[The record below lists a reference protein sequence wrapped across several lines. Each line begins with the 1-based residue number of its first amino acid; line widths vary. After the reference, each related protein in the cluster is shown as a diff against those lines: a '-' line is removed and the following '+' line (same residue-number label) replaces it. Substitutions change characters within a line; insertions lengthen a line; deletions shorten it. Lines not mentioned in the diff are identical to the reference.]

1 MLRDGE
7 FIEILAKN
15 LSPGMIIQVVR
26 DEKFSCDAIVVG
38 GSFGE
43 DACFV
48 DTAELDGY
56 CWLLNENRETNLKRR
71 IGVDGISLENVHGFE
86 GEIQSEAPN
95 ENLLTYEGRLVIG
108 GKVHPVGI
116 NNLLLRGAVLR
127 NTEFVWGLVLYTGAN
142 TKV

>member
-1 MLRDGE
+1 VWRDGE
-7 FIEILAKN
+7 VQEILAKN
-15 LSPGMIIQVVR
+15 LAPGMLIRAVR
-26 DEKFSCDAIVVG
+26 DEKFSCDAIVVA
-38 GSFGE
+38 GSFGD

-56 CWLLNENRETNLKRR
+56 FYFLISSETNLKRR
-71 IGVDGISLENVHGFE
+71 VGVDGINISDVQGFQ

-95 ENLLTYEGRLVIG
+95 ENLGSYEGRLVVG
-108 GKVHPVGI
+108 GTVYPVGI

-127 NTEFVWGLVLYTGAN
+127 NTEYCWGVVLYTGAN